1 GETILVQPTALIYR
15 DLTVSMHLHL
25 EYPRF
30 QRFSWHPG
38 YDHRNTWLRLIGP
51 GRVAV
56 QSIFE
61 RPESSE
67 AITNHSPATAQRW

>member
-1 GETILVQPTALIYR
+1 
-15 DLTVSMHLHL
+15 MHLHL

-30 QRFSWHPG
+30 QRISWRSN

-61 RPESSE
+61 KQHGERITSS
-67 AITNHSPATAQRW
+67 SPATSYNW